1 MDAYGSQIRCLEY
14 ENVHVKSEIASTLH
28 FTLYIFRDMCKVKP
42 LRLYALHFTFW
53 GLGMGETDITNKSNL
68 DITRRIEWGLQNYQL
83 G

>member
-1 MDAYGSQIRCLEY
+1 MCK
-14 ENVHVKSEIASTLH
+14 VKSLRLYTLH
-28 FTLYIFRDMCKVKP
+28 FTFL
-42 LRLYALHFTFW
+42 